1 MSEKIVRHIP
11 SGTLTIDKL
20 VDERQ
25 LTPRRN
31 KTRIKYK
38 DKNTKKDKECHI
50 YKVSGSYTSSLSHT
64 TSSYDPVKLST
75 GVEYKRKGEWKDH
88 YREKYFR
95 DEDEIICEKIITHK
109 IGNPNGRRY
118 KNEYLLEAST
128 THDSSN
134 HKFLKI
140 WKYFWTDDGGWNPL
154 KDGIIIP
161 IKDAKSFIKELNEH
175 FSS

>member
-1 MSEKIVRHIP
+1 MSEKITRHIP
-11 SGTLTIDKL
+11 SGSIKVKRVVDKR
-20 VDERQ
+20 DK
-25 LTPRRN
+25 TP
-31 KTRIKYK
+31 IEYV
-38 DKNTKKDKECHI
+38 DKNAKQKKVCHI
-50 YKVSGSYTSSLSHT
+50 YKVSGSYESGSHNT
-64 TSSYDPVKLST
+64 TSSYSSVSPPRVFAINRLN
-75 GVEYKRKGEWKDH
+75 ELKDENK
-88 YREKYFR
+88 EKYFR